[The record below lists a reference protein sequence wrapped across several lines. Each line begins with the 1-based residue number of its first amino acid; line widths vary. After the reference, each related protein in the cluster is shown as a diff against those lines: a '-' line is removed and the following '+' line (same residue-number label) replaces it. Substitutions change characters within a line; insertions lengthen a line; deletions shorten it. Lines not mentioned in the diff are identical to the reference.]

1 MQEVHPHALTNAER
15 AGPTL
20 EEFPDYLGCMCRIY
34 LEESLKSAGEFT
46 DALEDDLAD
55 AQKLLALGPREA
67 DDIRSEIVSKTYK
80 CDAAPSLC
88 MITCSLHTIDPEPLH
103 KCRMSS
109 SMQGLWCT

>member
-1 MQEVHPHALTNAER
+1 MLNLHDTSGMQELCPHALTDAEC
-15 AGPTL
+15 AGPAL
-20 EEFPDYLGCMCRIY
+20 DKFPDPVGCLCRIY

-88 MITCSLHTIDPEPLH
+88 MITCTLYTTHHTIHP
-103 KCRMSS
+103 
-109 SMQGLWCT
+109 